1 MMTFLQPA
9 FLWGLLAIAI
19 PVLIH
24 LWHQKRGQPLP
35 WAAMQWLREASE
47 QQQRGLKFDDWL
59 LLAVRCLV
67 IALLSILLAQPIWK
81 PDTDPKAIRVVHVV
95 ASDSLVR
102 STFRFELE
110 RARQVGEPVVALP
123 ADNSLNPLLLQ
134 AVLDSLRQPDLAVH
148 LYVRNDASLA
158 DVPQISVPERFSL
171 HTALSPRQVSQ
182 RLSGV
187 GQNPF
192 SGIKR
197 PLAVWLNYRNS
208 IERQTVT
215 AALRALAGV
224 YALNLNISTN
234 PNSTRQH
241 DWVLTDQFPGNP
253 RPQTLYT
260 VSGASGGNA
269 QNRVAQGLPNVV
281 FVADTLTP
289 QTSERVENGQLPEWL
304 GYQLLDFYKRNPTS
318 PALTQQEM
326 DGLFV
331 RTNAMNTA
339 QTVSISRI
347 REQNWLL
354 LALLVVIGIERWLA
368 LRK

>member
-1 MMTFLQPA
+1 MTFLQPA

-59 LLAVRCLV
+59 LLAVRCFV
-67 IALLSILLAQPIWK
+67 IALLSVLLAQPFWQQ
-81 PDTDPKAIRVVHVV
+81 DADPKTIRVVHVV

-110 RARQVGEPVVALP
+110 RARQAGETVVALP
-123 ADNSLNPLLLQ
+123 ANNPLNPLLLQ
-134 AVLDSLRQPDLAVH
+134 AVLDSVRQPDLAVH
-148 LYVRNDASLA
+148 LYVHNDASLA

-171 HTALSPRQVSQ
+171 HTAMLPQPTTQRVSGTNQ
-182 RLSGV
+182 K
-187 GQNPF
+187 PF
-192 SGIKR
+192 SGVKS
-197 PLAVWLNYRNS
+197 PLSILLNYRS
-208 IERQTVT
+208 PTERQTVT

-224 YALNLNISTN
+224 YALTLNLSTN
-234 PNSTRQH
+234 PNSTSKP
-241 DWVLTDQFPGNP
+241 DWVLTDHFPGNP

-260 VSGASGGNA
+260 VSGANGASA
-269 QNRVAQGLPNVV
+269 QNRVAQLTPNVV
-281 FVADTLTP
+281 FVSDTLTP
-289 QTSERVENGQLPEWL
+289 QTSERVANGQLPEWL
-304 GYQLLDFYKRNPTS
+304 GNQLLTFYKRNPAP

-326 DGLFV
+326 AGLFV
-331 RTNAMNTA
+331 RTNALNVTQTA
-339 QTVSISRI
+339 SIDRT

-354 LALLVVIGIERWLA
+354 LALFLLIGIERWLA